1 MVSKKSKKS
10 FGKSTGIVSTQP
22 VKKKP
27 SNSRN
32 RLISTKPIK
41 NPKPRDRLVT
51 TQPVKTKP
59 SNPVVEQQ
67 KREQEPE
74 IRHPSIYRPGFIN
87 EDILKREQE
96 PEKRNPSIYR
106 PGFINEDILKREQE
120 PEKRN
125 PSIYRPG
132 FTNKKR
138 GDSLI
143 VDGNF
148 RDNNGCIKGQ
158 ESYNIETKQCEKLQ
172 VEYRMNNLNQNTD
185 IISEEKNFINDYQ
198 IDEKLIDS
206 ELNVNDELEIV
217 DIDNNVNNYKSAV
230 LNPDSS
236 IKVPETVE
244 SKVPETVESKV
255 PETVESKVPETE
267 ESKVTKTDV
276 YNCNP
281 NGNPPTFY
289 CENSGKCEN
298 LNSYNFKNNLCG
310 KENKEKYDDDKQ
322 NYYFKIAILIIVVLI
337 IIIGMVYF
345 LNKD

>member
-1 MVSKKSKKS
+1 
-10 FGKSTGIVSTQP
+10 
-22 VKKKP
+22 
-27 SNSRN
+27 
-32 RLISTKPIK
+32 
-41 NPKPRDRLVT
+41 
-51 TQPVKTKP
+51 
-59 SNPVVEQQ
+59 
-67 KREQEPE
+67 
-74 IRHPSIYRPGFIN
+74 
-87 EDILKREQE
+87 
-96 PEKRNPSIYR
+96 
-106 PGFINEDILKREQE
+106 
-120 PEKRN
+120 
-125 PSIYRPG
+125 
-132 FTNKKR
+132 
-138 GDSLI
+138 
-143 VDGNF
+143 
-148 RDNNGCIKGQ
+148 
-158 ESYNIETKQCEKLQ
+158 
-172 VEYRMNNLNQNTD
+172 MNNLNQNTD

-236 IKVPETVE
+236 F
-244 SKVPETVESKV
+244 KVPETVESKV